1 MTDIERK
8 KIIDKIISAPGEL
21 TPEEINAIK
30 ADRQLSELYREM
42 CLTAA
47 ALFSA
52 PELDR
57 EEVEQEFKR
66 FASERLRRR
75 SFGPLSL
82 RQVAAAASIVI
93 LAGLAVGAG
102 ITIHRKTIT
111 ENENA
116 TGNDTVPALVAN
128 TSVPEIYGDTAT
140 AKELPM
146 PGQGLEVFENQRL
159 DSILTRIAA
168 IHACRVE
175 YLPEANRELRLYFKW
190 EKDEALEDVVEML
203 NTFDQINLTL
213 HDNIITVK

>member
-1 MTDIERK
+1 M
-8 KIIDKIISAPGEL
+8 

-30 ADRQLSELYREM
+30 ADTQLSKVYKEM

-52 PELDR
+52 PEPDS

-116 TGNDTVPALVAN
+116 PALVAN

-140 AKELPM
+140 AKEPPV

-168 IHACRVE
+168 IHTCRVE

-190 EKDEALEDVVEML
+190 EKDDALEDVVEML

>member
-30 ADRQLSELYREM
+30 ADTQLSKVYKEM

-52 PELDR
+52 PEPDS
-57 EEVEQEFKR
+57 EEGEQEFKR

-116 TGNDTVPALVAN
+116 PALVAN

-140 AKELPM
+140 AKEPPV

-168 IHACRVE
+168 IHTCRVE

-190 EKDEALEDVVEML
+190 EKDDALEDVVEML

>member
-1 MTDIERK
+1 MTDIEKK

-30 ADRQLSELYREM
+30 ADTQLSKVYKEM

-52 PELDR
+52 PEPDS

-116 TGNDTVPALVAN
+116 TGNDTAPALVAN

-140 AKELPM
+140 AKEPPV

-168 IHACRVE
+168 IHTCRVE

-190 EKDEALEDVVEML
+190 EKDDALEDVVEML

>member
-30 ADRQLSELYREM
+30 ADTQLSKVYKEM

-52 PELDR
+52 PEPDS

-66 FASERLRRR
+66 FASESLRRR

-116 TGNDTVPALVAN
+116 PALVAN

-140 AKELPM
+140 AKEPPV

-168 IHACRVE
+168 IHTCRVE

-190 EKDEALEDVVEML
+190 EKDDALEDVVEML

>member
-1 MTDIERK
+1 
-8 KIIDKIISAPGEL
+8 
-21 TPEEINAIK
+21 
-30 ADRQLSELYREM
+30 M

-52 PELDR
+52 PEPDS

-116 TGNDTVPALVAN
+116 PALVAN

-140 AKELPM
+140 AKEPPV

-168 IHACRVE
+168 IHTCRVE

-190 EKDEALEDVVEML
+190 EKDDALEDVVEML

>member
-30 ADRQLSELYREM
+30 ADTQLSKVYKEM

-52 PELDR
+52 PEPDS

-116 TGNDTVPALVAN
+116 PALVAN

-140 AKELPM
+140 AKEPPV

-168 IHACRVE
+168 IHTCRVE

-190 EKDEALEDVVEML
+190 EKDDALEDVVEML

>member
-30 ADRQLSELYREM
+30 ADTQLSKVYKEM

-52 PELDR
+52 PEPDS

-116 TGNDTVPALVAN
+116 PALVAN

-140 AKELPM
+140 AKEPPV

-168 IHACRVE
+168 IHTCRVE

-190 EKDEALEDVVEML
+190 EKDDALEDVVEML
-203 NTFDQINLTL
+203 NTFDQINLKL

>member
-30 ADRQLSELYREM
+30 ADTQLSKVYKEM

-52 PELDR
+52 PEPDS

-116 TGNDTVPALVAN
+116 TGNDTAPALVAN
-128 TSVPEIYGDTAT
+128 TSAPEIYGDTAT
-140 AKELPM
+140 AKEPPV

-168 IHACRVE
+168 IHTCRVE

-190 EKDEALEDVVEML
+190 EKDDALEDVVEML

>member
-1 MTDIERK
+1 MTDIEKK
-8 KIIDKIISAPGEL
+8 KIIDKIISAPGEV

-30 ADRQLSELYREM
+30 ADTQLSKVYKEM

-52 PELDR
+52 PEPDS

-116 TGNDTVPALVAN
+116 TGNDTAPALVAN

-140 AKELPM
+140 AKEPPV

-168 IHACRVE
+168 IHTCRVE

-190 EKDEALEDVVEML
+190 EKDDALEDVVEML

>member
-30 ADRQLSELYREM
+30 ADRQLSELYRET
-42 CLTAA
+42 CLTVA

-57 EEVEQEFKR
+57 EEVEQEFRR
-66 FASERLRRR
+66 FASKKTGRQ
-75 SFGPLSL
+75 SFNVVSL

-102 ITIHRKTIT
+102 ITIHRKTIP
-111 ENENA
+111 ENENP
-116 TGNDTVPALVAN
+116 TGIDTVPTLV
-128 TSVPEIYGDTAT
+128 TKTPVPEIYDDTAT

-190 EKDEALEDVVEML
+190 EKDDALEDVVEML

>member
-30 ADRQLSELYREM
+30 ADTQLSKVYKEM

-52 PELDR
+52 PEPDS

-111 ENENA
+111 ENEN
-116 TGNDTVPALVAN
+116 TPALVAN
-128 TSVPEIYGDTAT
+128 TSAPEIYGDTAT
-140 AKELPM
+140 AKEPPV

-168 IHACRVE
+168 IHTCRVE

-190 EKDEALEDVVEML
+190 EKDDALEDVVEML